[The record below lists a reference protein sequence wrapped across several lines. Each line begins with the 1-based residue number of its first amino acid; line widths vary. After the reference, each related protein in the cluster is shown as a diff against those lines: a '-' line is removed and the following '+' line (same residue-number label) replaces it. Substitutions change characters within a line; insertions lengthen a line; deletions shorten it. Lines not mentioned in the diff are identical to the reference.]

1 MKNNELSN
9 KDQLINIILSEY
21 KELRIELKA
30 YISKNK
36 TSINFNKIL
45 DLELKNELFLTN
57 KKLHE
62 MQSNLK

>member
-1 MKNNELSN
+1 MFSIKTKDIYLQENEVN
-9 KDQLINIILSEY
+9 
-21 KELRIELKA
+21 ELKA

-62 MQSNLK
+62 IQSNLK

>member
-62 MQSNLK
+62 IQSNLK

>member
-45 DLELKNELFLTN
+45 DLELKNELF
-57 KKLHE
+57 
-62 MQSNLK
+62 